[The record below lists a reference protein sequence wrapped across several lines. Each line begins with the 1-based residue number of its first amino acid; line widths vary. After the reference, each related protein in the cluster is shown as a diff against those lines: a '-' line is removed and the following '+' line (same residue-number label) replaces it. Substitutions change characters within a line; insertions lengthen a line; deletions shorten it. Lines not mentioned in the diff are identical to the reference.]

1 MTLRRNPQVEAAP
14 LKGEMLLF
22 NGSANKFFV
31 MNASA
36 AFLWDQLQEPA
47 AEDTLAARMCESFSG
62 VGVEQARADIRA
74 AVTEMVSLGLL
85 IDEAADAPGATP

>member
-1 MTLRRNPQVEAAP
+1 MEAAP

-36 AFLWDQLQEPA
+36 AFLWEQLREPA
-47 AEDTLAARMCESFSG
+47 AEEALAARMCESFSG
-62 VGVEQARADIRA
+62 VDVEQARADVRT
-74 AVTEMVSLGLL
+74 AVKEMVSLGLL
-85 IDEAADAPGATP
+85 IDEGADAPGAQP